1 MATDAEFED
10 PVFCTREELE
20 AEEAR
25 TLAAY
30 AMPSGASA
38 GRAYAEAPDVFR
50 TDFQRDRDRVI
61 HATAFRRLIGKTQVF
76 LSDTGDH
83 YRTRLTHSIEVSQ
96 IARSVARSLRLN
108 QDLVEAVALA
118 HDLGHAPFGH
128 AGGDALD
135 ELMRGHG
142 GFEHNYQSLRIVE
155 RLETKYPNFA
165 GLNLTYEVRESI
177 LKHKRPFDHP
187 IYAAYRP
194 EEGPLLEAD
203 VVDVADGVAYNSHDL
218 DDGLRSGIL
227 KTEDLAEV
235 ELWRRVEDR
244 VRSRFPDV
252 SGRELI
258 RKIVPG
264 VIDYLVK
271 DLVKSTALRLGASGV
286 RTRDDVRRAR
296 RPLVGFSDD
305 VAHAEAGLKTFLY
318 ERFYTHYKVARM
330 RHRSKVFLTA
340 LFEAYVGNPLLLPPD
355 FRRRSEEYGRH
366 RAVADYLAGMTDE
379 YAQREYRRLFD
390 PGPRAFEGA

>member
-20 AEEAR
+20 AEELR
-25 TLAAY
+25 TLAPY

-38 GRAYAEAPDVFR
+38 GRAFAEAPDVFR

-155 RLETKYPNFA
+155 RLEVRYPGFR

-177 LKHKRPFDHP
+177 LKHKRPFEHP
-187 IYAAYRP
+187 VYAPYRP
-194 EEGPLLEAD
+194 DEGPLLEAD
-203 VVDVADGVAYNSHDL
+203 VVDLSDGIAYNSHDL
-218 DDGLRSGIL
+218 DDGLRSGVL
-227 KTEDLAEV
+227 RAEDLEKVA
-235 ELWRRVEDR
+235 LWREVRER
-244 VRSRFPDV
+244 VRARFPDLA
-252 SGRELI
+252 GRELI
-258 RKIVPG
+258 QKIVPG
-264 VIDYLVK
+264 VIDFLVK
-271 DLVKSTALRLGASGV
+271 DLVKSTAARLKAAQV
-286 RTRDDVRRAR
+286 RTRDDVRRAQE
-296 RPLVGFSDD
+296 PIVGFSEP
-305 VAHAEAGLKTFLY
+305 VARAEAELKTYLY
-318 ERFYTHYKVARM
+318 ENFYTHHRVARM
-330 RHRSKVFLTA
+330 RHRAKVFLHA
-340 LFEAYVGNPLLLPPD
+340 LFAAYVGNTRLLPTG
-355 FRRRSEEYGRH
+355 FRRLADEDGLH
-366 RAVADYLAGMTDE
+366 RAVADYLAGMTDG
-379 YAQREYRRLFD
+379 YAQAQYRLLFD
-390 PGPRAFEGA
+390 SAPRLLDGA